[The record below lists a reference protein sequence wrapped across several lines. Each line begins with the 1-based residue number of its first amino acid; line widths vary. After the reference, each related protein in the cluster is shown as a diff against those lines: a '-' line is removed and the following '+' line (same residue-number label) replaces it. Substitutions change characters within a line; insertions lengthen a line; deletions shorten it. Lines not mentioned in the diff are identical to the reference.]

1 MEGDVLKIPKEI
13 WEKGAKR
20 LRSAAVAQFLGK
32 SPPIRV
38 FSSVANRLWGYEG
51 PVVLSQ
57 ISEGFF
63 LIEFNS
69 ERLCDWVLGR
79 SWHIHN
85 TALVLRQWQKD
96 ISPLVFSPAAS
107 PEWITFKK
115 VPPALIDLE
124 GVSWL
129 SSKIGKPMKK
139 FVREG
144 LDVKVCVIRNQ
155 TVPCP
160 GELKI
165 ELDDGSTCAIGIV
178 QMKAREY
185 GKKPT
190 TKTIYMPK
198 VVQKDDQEGQ
208 GQPSG
213 DPVPELKSTEGDAPK
228 DNSDDMSGAKKKKK
242 KNAGKN
248 VELNDEEAV
257 EDPQSVQTSQA
268 SSSKDA
274 SSSVVVSEGSEFGSN
289 LPEDKRPNETAEKPD
304 VMVTTPEKQVLQEDI
319 FGINMVSSKKL
330 TSVEEKEWSH
340 DGHKATFDDFLQ
352 NSKPAKLKQLKFVSG
367 VKTRHKNRQR

>member
-1 MEGDVLKIPKEI
+1 
-13 WEKGAKR
+13 
-20 LRSAAVAQFLGK
+20 
-32 SPPIRV
+32 
-38 FSSVANRLWGYEG
+38 
-51 PVVLSQ
+51 
-57 ISEGFF
+57 
-63 LIEFNS
+63 
-69 ERLCDWVLGR
+69 
-79 SWHIHN
+79 
-85 TALVLRQWQKD
+85 
-96 ISPLVFSPAAS
+96 
-107 PEWITFKK
+107 
-115 VPPALIDLE
+115 
-124 GVSWL
+124 
-129 SSKIGKPMKK
+129 MKK

>member
-69 ERLCDWVLGR
+69 ECLCDWVLGR

-185 GKKPT
+185 GKKPI

-198 VVQKDDQEGQ
+198 VVQKDDQAGK

-242 KNAGKN
+242 KNAGKS
-248 VELNDEEAV
+248 VELNDEEAA

-289 LPEDKRPNETAEKPD
+289 FPEDKRPNETAEKPD
-304 VMVTTPEKQVLQEDI
+304 VMVTTLEKQVLQEDI

-340 DGHKATFDDFLQ
+340 DVHKATFDDFLQ

>member
-1 MEGDVLKIPKEI
+1 
-13 WEKGAKR
+13 
-20 LRSAAVAQFLGK
+20 
-32 SPPIRV
+32 
-38 FSSVANRLWGYEG
+38 
-51 PVVLSQ
+51 
-57 ISEGFF
+57 
-63 LIEFNS
+63 
-69 ERLCDWVLGR
+69 
-79 SWHIHN
+79 
-85 TALVLRQWQKD
+85 
-96 ISPLVFSPAAS
+96 
-107 PEWITFKK
+107 
-115 VPPALIDLE
+115 
-124 GVSWL
+124 
-129 SSKIGKPMKK
+129 MKK

-198 VVQKDDQEGQ
+198 VVQKDEQAGK

-213 DPVPELKSTEGDAPK
+213 DHVSELKSTEGDAPK

-242 KNAGKN
+242 KKKKKSAGKS
-248 VELNDEEAV
+248 VELNDEDAA

-289 LPEDKRPNETAEKPD
+289 LPEDKRPNETAEKSD

-319 FGINMVSSKKL
+319 FGINMVSSR
-330 TSVEEKEWSH
+330 S
-340 DGHKATFDDFLQ
+340 
-352 NSKPAKLKQLKFVSG
+352 
-367 VKTRHKNRQR
+367 

>member
-1 MEGDVLKIPKEI
+1 MEGNVLKIPKEI

-198 VVQKDDQEGQ
+198 VVQKDEQAGK

-213 DPVPELKSTEGDAPK
+213 DHVSELKSTEGDAPK

-242 KNAGKN
+242 KKKKKSAGKS
-248 VELNDEEAV
+248 VELNDEDAA

-289 LPEDKRPNETAEKPD
+289 LPEDKRPNETAEKSD

-319 FGINMVSSKKL
+319 FGINMVSSR
-330 TSVEEKEWSH
+330 S
-340 DGHKATFDDFLQ
+340 
-352 NSKPAKLKQLKFVSG
+352 
-367 VKTRHKNRQR
+367 